1 MYRETTKTLA
11 MTVLMTAALGM
22 TAVSAPGAARSLATS
37 ASAIVNINVSFD
49 MQMPLA
55 GGEMTS
61 LSDAQIRGRKMIYRQ
76 AITECPVLL
85 ETIAASCRLTR
96 LNVSTRVNRQNA
108 HQEQILHLN
117 GNAQFAIT
125 LRDAG

>member
-1 MYRETTKTLA
+1 MCSKTTKALA
-11 MTVLMTAALGM
+11 VTALMTIALSV
-22 TAVSAPGAARSLATS
+22 TSVSSQGEARSLAAP
-37 ASAIVNINVSFD
+37 ASAVVNINVSFD

-55 GGEMTS
+55 GDDMTT

-76 AITECPVLL
+76 AVTECPVLL
-85 ETIAASCRLTR
+85 DTIAAACRLTR
-96 LNVSTRVNRQNA
+96 LNVSTRVNRQKA
-108 HQEQILHLN
+108 HQDQILHLN

>member
-1 MYRETTKTLA
+1 MCSKTTKALA
-11 MTVLMTAALGM
+11 VTALMTIALSVTSISSQGE
-22 TAVSAPGAARSLATS
+22 ARSLAAP

-55 GGEMTS
+55 GDDMTT

-76 AITECPVLL
+76 AVTECPVLL
-85 ETIAASCRLTR
+85 DTIAATCRLTR
-96 LNVSTRVNRQNA
+96 LNVSTRVNRQKA
-108 HQEQILHLN
+108 HQDHILHLN

>member
-1 MYRETTKTLA
+1 MYCKTATTLA
-11 MTVLMTAALGM
+11 TIALMAA
-22 TAVSAPGAARSLATS
+22 AFAHAAAPAKSEARSLAAP
-37 ASAIVNINVSFD
+37 ASAIVNISVSFD

-55 GGEMTS
+55 SEEMAK
-61 LSDAQIRGRKMIYRQ
+61 LSDAQIRGRKLIYRQ
-76 AITECPVLL
+76 AVSECPVLL

-108 HQEQILHLN
+108 HQQQVLHLN

-125 LRDAG
+125 LRDSG